1 MATAPPGRIAL
12 RDMTTAD
19 LRAVRR
25 VEAAAYGRVRPRTPF
40 ERELN
45 NGLARYLVAV
55 ERTDAPPPR
64 AHSWRD
70 RATEALRR
78 LFGRPR
84 AADGERI
91 VGFVGVWFTK
101 DQLHVVTIA
110 VDPAEQGKGI
120 GQRLLLACHDI
131 AADADFD
138 SIALEVRA
146 SNARAQRLYERFG
159 FRRTG
164 TLRNYYSDNGEDA
177 VVMLSDDIA
186 TPDGARRIEAL
197 REEHNSRH
205 GRHFAAWAG

>member
-1 MATAPPGRIAL
+1 MATAPPARIVL
-12 RDMTTAD
+12 RDMTAAD

-25 VEAAAYGRVRPRTPF
+25 VEAAAYGKVRPRTPF
-40 ERELN
+40 ERELS

-55 ERTDAPPPR
+55 ERSEPTARRPR
-64 AHSWRD
+64 SWRD
-70 RATEALRR
+70 RLAEALRR
-78 LFGRPR
+78 LLGRP
-84 AADGERI
+84 ASAEGERV

-110 VDPAEQGKGI
+110 VDPAEQGRGI

-131 AADADFD
+131 AADSDFD

-159 FRRTG
+159 FKRTG

-177 VVMLSDDIA
+177 IVMLSDDIA
-186 TPDGARRIEAL
+186 TPEGARRIEAL
-197 REEHNSRH
+197 REEHNARH
-205 GRHFAAWAG
+205 GRRFAAWVH